1 MVVSCNSR
9 VSKPRH
15 AHDTAVPRTGVKPA
29 LSANSAHTKK
39 SSTGTA
45 IAAEES
51 AYTVGQASLSP
62 AWSTSSTSNSNSSS
76 EDYSGAKPA
85 PPLVPLTQN
94 KAAAEAIAANK
105 MDIDMDLS
113 GLLFDPSSCSLE
125 QGTQQQQQ
133 QWLAGSCSQQMFPAL
148 LAPSA
153 LNDATATPS
162 SSLAGGLAPGAHTTT
177 TTTAIVSDAVLPDS
191 IPSTATDAALDGW
204 LQQFVNAEA
213 IGGSTSSTI
222 MSSPYSHV
230 PCVEYSPDLPFSS
243 SVEANSS
250 VAALFSSS
258 VSPGLSY
265 ISPQSSVFPFDSTA
279 ASVPVL
285 PGILPLHGSPAMNPL
300 PSSSQSPTSSSLSS
314 VDAAGILD
322 QSAVN
327 AFAAAAAAAIAGS
340 SSSSLPT
347 SDASISPEMLASVL
361 SSAAGICSHNNASS
375 TTIEP
380 QELLPPAA
388 SEISM
393 LAALPFASIA
403 MPMTNIAP
411 QKTLSVAHADVSD
424 MEALDATEARVSQPV
439 VSALPLP
446 PTKRQR
452 RSDPPL
458 NNINNIASQQKAL
471 GCQFANVAG
480 GRTGPVASGGNVSAS
495 SSQNSSRSNAD
506 ATATVSKKSNTTAV
520 AVTPENRVPAS
531 VSPRST
537 ASVSS
542 LGKGSRHNMVPLAPR
557 LPAQS
562 PSEST
567 DANKRQQQQQQSA
580 KNGAAQNKPTNGKK
594 SVLASVSSSDSS
606 RSGSSTPPGLSVL
619 AKIAQKQVPIR
630 VKEEEAM
637 AMNSID
643 KKQQQQQQNVY
654 QGRLIAPSPANR
666 QTRSPSL
673 PPSQTEE
680 SKTSPSNTPDSAA
693 QKRQERL
700 IKNRAAALLS
710 RKRKRDYMT
719 KLESEVEDLRSF
731 NNSLVKRLE
740 DMERAMKALAE
751 ERDLLRSESVTA
763 RGLMS
768 ATSSSSAGA
777 ATSSTS
783 ASASDSNN
791 KNKDSSTSEDSTK
804 EQKESSESNEGKGN
818 GVEAS
823 DCAMDTDD
831 DMSEEKQQ
839 QQQHTTAGYGT
850 SSKQRT
856 AGTLLMAM
864 LFSFSLFTLP
874 SLYTSSN
881 QITAGG
887 PQSAGIVPIQSLPSS
902 EPRLLIGS
910 GKRIDNAA
918 EPPLIERVRRSISAL
933 AQQAGPASPQQTS
946 GGDAAQ
952 YANGSDSSTN
962 WMRPMS
968 MEESAVLHAWIR
980 HGLSSGSS
988 GAGNSAASASNEYDA
1003 VVTGKDGAPSMQ
1015 KELERKIR
1023 AESEP
1028 TSLSVVRQQPRQ
1040 TNNDHAMLYCPA
1052 MQHVV
1057 FSGNSVEAASM
1068 SGLVSGGNDAF
1079 VYRPS
1084 EPRVIGTTKQQASGG
1099 KTKTSSD
1106 VAVVRGGMDDV
1117 DSKIVVASPRVGSV
1131 ADWHSASHDL
1141 PLSHAAAAA
1150 TAATAAGL
1158 VPTHAGG
1165 IVIPPAST
1173 NRPKLSL
1180 YSPVVSGGSKGADA
1194 GILPPWDEHA
1204 RLLAASD
1211 SDGNDDAAAPLAE
1224 AAESSRQRY
1233 LRIDVE
1239 VVGSRWVTADKFAHG
1254 LY

>member
-1 MVVSCNSR
+1 
-9 VSKPRH
+9 
-15 AHDTAVPRTGVKPA
+15 
-29 LSANSAHTKK
+29 
-39 SSTGTA
+39 
-45 IAAEES
+45 
-51 AYTVGQASLSP
+51 
-62 AWSTSSTSNSNSSS
+62 
-76 EDYSGAKPA
+76 
-85 PPLVPLTQN
+85 
-94 KAAAEAIAANK
+94 
-105 MDIDMDLS
+105 
-113 GLLFDPSSCSLE
+113 
-125 QGTQQQQQ
+125 
-133 QWLAGSCSQQMFPAL
+133 
-148 LAPSA
+148 
-153 LNDATATPS
+153 
-162 SSLAGGLAPGAHTTT
+162 
-177 TTTAIVSDAVLPDS
+177 
-191 IPSTATDAALDGW
+191 
-204 LQQFVNAEA
+204 
-213 IGGSTSSTI
+213 
-222 MSSPYSHV
+222 
-230 PCVEYSPDLPFSS
+230 
-243 SVEANSS
+243 
-250 VAALFSSS
+250 
-258 VSPGLSY
+258 
-265 ISPQSSVFPFDSTA
+265 
-279 ASVPVL
+279 
-285 PGILPLHGSPAMNPL
+285 
-300 PSSSQSPTSSSLSS
+300 
-314 VDAAGILD
+314 
-322 QSAVN
+322 
-327 AFAAAAAAAIAGS
+327 
-340 SSSSLPT
+340 
-347 SDASISPEMLASVL
+347 MLASVL
-361 SSAAGICSHNNASS
+361 SSAAGICSHNNVSS

-411 QKTLSVAHADVSD
+411 QKTLSVAHADVSG
-424 MEALDATEARVSQPV
+424 MEALDATESRVSQPV

-458 NNINNIASQQKAL
+458 NNINSIVSQQKAL

-480 GRTGPVASGGNVSAS
+480 GRAGPVASGGNASGS

-506 ATATVSKKSNTTAV
+506 ASATASKKSNTAAV
-520 AVTPENRVPAS
+520 AATPENRAPTS
-531 VSPRST
+531 VSPPRST

-557 LPAQS
+557 LPVQS

-567 DANKRQQQQQQSA
+567 DASKKQQQKKQSA
-580 KNGAAQNKPTNGKK
+580 KDGAAQNKSTGDKK

-637 AMNSID
+637 AVNSID
-643 KKQQQQQQNVY
+643 KKQQQNVY

-680 SKTSPSNTPDSAA
+680 SQTSPSNAPDSAA

-751 ERDLLRSESVTA
+751 ERDLLRSESATS

-768 ATSSSSAGA
+768 ATSSSSTGA
-777 ATSSTS
+777 ATSNTS
-783 ASASDSNN
+783 DSASDSNN
-791 KNKDSSTSEDSTK
+791 KNKDSSASEESTK

-831 DMSEEKQQ
+831 DMSEEI
-839 QQQHTTAGYGT
+839 QQQHTTAGAGT

-874 SLYTSSN
+874 SLYTSSS

-887 PQSAGIVPIQSLPSS
+887 PQSAGIVPIHSLPST

-910 GKRIDNAA
+910 GKRIDNVAD
-918 EPPLIERVRRSISAL
+918 PPLIERVRRSISAL
-933 AQQAGPASPQQTS
+933 TQQAGSASPQQVS

-980 HGLSSGSS
+980 HGLSSGGN
-988 GAGNSAASASNEYDA
+988 GAGNSAASAASEYDA
-1003 VVTGKDGAPSMQ
+1003 VVSGKDGAPSMQ

-1040 TNNDHAMLYCPA
+1040 TNNGHAMLYCPA

-1057 FSGNSVEAASM
+1057 FSGDSVEAGSM
-1068 SGLVSGGNDAF
+1068 SGLVSGGGNDGF

-1099 KTKTSSD
+1099 KTKASSD

-1141 PLSHAAAAA
+1141 PPPHAAAAT
-1150 TAATAAGL
+1150 TAEAAADL

-1180 YSPVVSGGSKGADA
+1180 YSPVVSGGGKGADG

-1211 SDGNDDAAAPLAE
+1211 SEGNDGAAAPLAE

>member
-1 MVVSCNSR
+1 
-9 VSKPRH
+9 
-15 AHDTAVPRTGVKPA
+15 
-29 LSANSAHTKK
+29 
-39 SSTGTA
+39 
-45 IAAEES
+45 
-51 AYTVGQASLSP
+51 
-62 AWSTSSTSNSNSSS
+62 
-76 EDYSGAKPA
+76 
-85 PPLVPLTQN
+85 
-94 KAAAEAIAANK
+94 
-105 MDIDMDLS
+105 
-113 GLLFDPSSCSLE
+113 
-125 QGTQQQQQ
+125 
-133 QWLAGSCSQQMFPAL
+133 
-148 LAPSA
+148 
-153 LNDATATPS
+153 
-162 SSLAGGLAPGAHTTT
+162 
-177 TTTAIVSDAVLPDS
+177 
-191 IPSTATDAALDGW
+191 
-204 LQQFVNAEA
+204 
-213 IGGSTSSTI
+213 
-222 MSSPYSHV
+222 
-230 PCVEYSPDLPFSS
+230 
-243 SVEANSS
+243 
-250 VAALFSSS
+250 
-258 VSPGLSY
+258 
-265 ISPQSSVFPFDSTA
+265 
-279 ASVPVL
+279 
-285 PGILPLHGSPAMNPL
+285 
-300 PSSSQSPTSSSLSS
+300 
-314 VDAAGILD
+314 
-322 QSAVN
+322 
-327 AFAAAAAAAIAGS
+327 
-340 SSSSLPT
+340 
-347 SDASISPEMLASVL
+347 
-361 SSAAGICSHNNASS
+361 
-375 TTIEP
+375 
-380 QELLPPAA
+380 
-388 SEISM
+388 M

-424 MEALDATEARVSQPV
+424 VEAFDGTESRVSQPV

-458 NNINNIASQQKAL
+458 NNISSIVSQQKAL
-471 GCQFANVAG
+471 GCQFANVAS
-480 GRTGPVASGGNVSAS
+480 GRAGSVASGGNASGS
-495 SSQNSSRSNAD
+495 SSQSSSRSNAA
-506 ATATVSKKSNTTAV
+506 ATATASKKSNITAV
-520 AVTPENRVPAS
+520 AVTPENRAPTS
-531 VSPRST
+531 VSPPRST

-557 LPAQS
+557 LPVQS

-567 DANKRQQQQQQSA
+567 DASKKQQQKQQSA
-580 KNGAAQNKPTNGKK
+580 KDGAAQNKSTGDKK

-637 AMNSID
+637 AVNSMD

-680 SKTSPSNTPDSAA
+680 SQTFPSNTPDSAA

-751 ERDLLRSESVTA
+751 ERDLLRSESATS

-768 ATSSSSAGA
+768 ATSSSSTGA
-777 ATSSTS
+777 ASSNTSD
-783 ASASDSNN
+783 SASDSNN
-791 KNKDSSTSEDSTK
+791 KNKDSSASEESTK
-804 EQKESSESNEGKGN
+804 EQKESSESNEEKGSS
-818 GVEAS
+818 VEAS

-831 DMSEEKQQ
+831 DMSEEMQQQ
-839 QQQHTTAGYGT
+839 QQQHTTAGSGA

-887 PQSAGIVPIQSLPSS
+887 PQSAGIVPIHSLPST

-910 GKRIDNAA
+910 GKRIDNMA

-933 AQQAGPASPQQTS
+933 TQQAGPASPQQTS

-988 GAGNSAASASNEYDA
+988 GAGNSAASAASEYDA
-1003 VVTGKDGAPSMQ
+1003 VVSGKDGAPSMQ
-1015 KELERKIR
+1015 KGLERQIR

-1040 TNNDHAMLYCPA
+1040 TNNGHAMLYCPA

-1057 FSGNSVEAASM
+1057 FSGDSVEAGSM
-1068 SGLVSGGNDAF
+1068 SGLVSGGRNDGF

-1099 KTKTSSD
+1099 KTKASSD

-1141 PLSHAAAAA
+1141 PQPHAAAAA
-1150 TAATAAGL
+1150 EAAAGL

-1165 IVIPPAST
+1165 IVISPAST

-1180 YSPVVSGGSKGADA
+1180 YSPVVSGGGKGADG

-1211 SDGNDDAAAPLAE
+1211 SEGNDGAAAPLAE